1 MAIARPVPAS
11 SHKRRASV
19 GPLAQFLLIAV
30 IAATAALV
38 YLARDVT
45 LLSIS
50 RGTGVVA
57 PFDRVRLV
65 LSPISGSVARHEIR
79 EGMTV
84 EEGQILFWIENTDAL
99 SEGDDALANIS
110 VLRATVARLEA
121 EAAGA
126 DSISFPDEISES
138 AAASE
143 QRDIFDAR
151 RAKIRQRLQASHDA
165 VAQNRLTITEQKAAA
180 EQHEKARDLAKQEL
194 AVIEPL
200 VSRGISPRLEFLRVK
215 QKVQELEALR
225 EQAMLAVPRL
235 EAVVEEAERRI
246 QEVTLRARADARREL
261 GDAESE
267 LAAALE
273 TVQVAARI
281 ENAEVRAPIG
291 GTVKRLLLGPSG
303 DKVREGQAIIEIAPP
318 VVSIFVDAN
327 FPAAESTALRV
338 DQKASVTL
346 SVSGEPV
353 AGILVAIDADI
364 SVSPQGSRYRK
375 AQLRVDAGTPGF
387 DQVTN
392 AGLGVGVIVENDLPL
407 LDYVLDTIAAAR
419 GGSLSWK

>member
-1 MAIARPVPAS
+1 MAIARPVPVS
-11 SHKRRASV
+11 SHNRRASV
-19 GPLAQFLLIAV
+19 GLFAQFLLIAV
-30 IAATAALV
+30 IAAAAALV
-38 YLARDVT
+38 YLARDMTV
-45 LLSIS
+45 LSVS

-65 LSPISGSVARHEIR
+65 LSPISGNVARHEIR
-79 EGMTV
+79 EGMIV
-84 EEGQILFWIENTDAL
+84 EEGQILFWIENTNAQ
-99 SEGDDALANIS
+99 SEGDDALASIS

-121 EAAGA
+121 EVAGT
-126 DSISFPDEISES
+126 DSISFPDEIADN

-143 QRDIFDAR
+143 QRDVFDAR
-151 RAKIRQRLQASHDA
+151 RAKLRQRLQASHDA
-165 VAQNRLTITEQKAAA
+165 VTQNRLAIAEQKAAA

-235 EAVVEEAERRI
+235 QAVIEEAERRV
-246 QEVTLRARADARREL
+246 QEATLRARAEARGEL
-261 GDAESE
+261 GDAQSG

-273 TVQVAARI
+273 TVQVAARV

-291 GTVKRLLLGPSG
+291 GTVKRLLLEESG
-303 DKVREGQAIIEIAPP
+303 DDVREGQAIIEIAPP

-327 FPAAESTALRV
+327 FPAAESTALRI

-346 SVSGEPV
+346 SVSSERI
-353 AGILVAIDADI
+353 AGILVAIDADT
-364 SVSPQGSRYRK
+364 SVSQQGIRYRK
-375 AQLRVDAGTPGF
+375 ALLRVDAGTPGF

-392 AGLGVGVIVENDLPL
+392 AGLGVGVVVESDLPL